1 MKGKY
6 FLVAA
11 LIASY
16 ATLILADSPGA
27 AIVMHLASR
36 LVYVATFAI
45 LLRLQHREKAIT
57 RALGDEAYPRFKS
70 LAAVLMH
77 NDGATLVVLGI
88 VTAGTASFDP
98 WVAAPLGVALLVIG
112 VGTKL
117 WAIRTLGS
125 DAFHYR
131 SFFEPAQ
138 TVEHVR
144 SGPYR
149 WCRAPM
155 YTLGYAHAYGVALV
169 LLSWPALVAAAFDQL
184 TILAFERWVERPHDR
199 DALRASTAG

>member
-1 MKGKY
+1 MSDG
-6 FLVAA
+6 
-11 LIASY
+11 IARVQDRVES
-16 ATLILADSPGA
+16 AQPIAHERMRRGTQRMRPREP
-27 AIVMHLASR
+27 AS
-36 LVYVATFAI
+36 T
-45 LLRLQHREKAIT
+45 T
-57 RALGDEAYPRFKS
+57 
-70 LAAVLMH
+70 
-77 NDGATLVVLGI
+77 N
-88 VTAGTASFDP
+88 
-98 WVAAPLGVALLVIG
+98 AAPMLLLSDSSPGVALLVIG